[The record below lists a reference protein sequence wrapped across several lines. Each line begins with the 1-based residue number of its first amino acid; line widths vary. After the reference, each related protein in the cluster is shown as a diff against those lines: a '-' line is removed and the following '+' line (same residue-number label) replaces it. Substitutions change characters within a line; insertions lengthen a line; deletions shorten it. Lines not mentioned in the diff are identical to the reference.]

1 MMPSKTSA
9 ITSNAYQISLD
20 ESMLSQSL
28 LSVELYRILSSER
41 VEESF
46 HVIHNPLSPMANL
59 DKFL

>member
-1 MMPSKTSA
+1 MPSKTFA
-9 ITSNAYQISLD
+9 ITSNAYQTSLA

-28 LSVELYRILSSER
+28 LSAELYRNLSSEKL
-41 VEESF
+41 EESF